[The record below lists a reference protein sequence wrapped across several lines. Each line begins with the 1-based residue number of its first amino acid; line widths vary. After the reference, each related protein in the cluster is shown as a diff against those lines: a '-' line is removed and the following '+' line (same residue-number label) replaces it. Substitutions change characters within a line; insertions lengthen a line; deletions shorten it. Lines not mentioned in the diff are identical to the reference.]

1 MVHETYKEML
11 ALHALS
17 ALDGSE
23 ERELQEHLETCAL
36 CRHESEQW
44 QATAA
49 ALAYVAAPVEPPAEL
64 RERILK
70 RIRTEDQATPAE
82 PARVLEFSRPA
93 SPTRAPLPWFAAIAA
108 AIIFVA
114 LSAGLIVLSREN
126 RAAQRELARLSQTLT
141 EQTQQ
146 LALENKIVQAL
157 TAPGTRAAELAGTKD
172 APNAHAVLAV
182 DRQSGRAILVA
193 RGLPAPPS
201 GKAYQ
206 LWFIASG
213 KPPVPGR
220 VFSTDAAGNAVIEDQ
235 LPSSASNA
243 SVFAVT
249 LEPKEGVP
257 APTGHM
263 YLLSPAK
270 GPSPS

>member
-1 MVHETYKEML
+1 MVHETCKEML

-17 ALDGSE
+17 ALDGGE
-23 ERELQEHLETCAL
+23 ERELQEHLKTCAI
-36 CRHESEQW
+36 CRLESEQW

-49 ALAYVAAPVEPPAEL
+49 ALAYVATPVEPPAEL
-64 RERILK
+64 RERILE
-70 RIRTEDQATPAE
+70 RIRTEDQTVPSEAAK
-82 PARVLEFSRPA
+82 VLEFSRPA
-93 SPTRAPLPWFAAIAA
+93 ESTRPPMPRFAAIAA
-108 AIIFVA
+108 SIIFIA
-114 LSAGLIVLSREN
+114 LSAGLIVLWREN
-126 RAAQRELARLSQTLT
+126 RSAQRELARLSQILT
-141 EQTQQ
+141 EQTQE
-146 LALENKIVQAL
+146 LALENKIVQTL
-157 TAPGTRAAELAGTKD
+157 TAPGTRSAELAGTKD
-172 APNAHAVLAV
+172 APNARGVLAV
-182 DRQSGRAILVA
+182 DQQSGRAVLVA

-213 KPPVPGR
+213 KPPVPGK
-220 VFSTDAAGNAVIEDQ
+220 VFSTDAAGNAVLEDQ
-235 LPSSASNA
+235 LPASAGNA